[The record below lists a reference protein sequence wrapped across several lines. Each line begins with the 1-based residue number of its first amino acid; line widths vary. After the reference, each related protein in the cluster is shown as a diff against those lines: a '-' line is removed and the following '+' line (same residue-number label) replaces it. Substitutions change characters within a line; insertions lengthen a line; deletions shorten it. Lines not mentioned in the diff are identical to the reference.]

1 MRIAITADWH
11 YDDYPNLVSA
21 MKGSVSSRVDD
32 ISKAVGW
39 ILEEAERRRVDRLVV
54 LGDVFHK
61 RDLISVPVYNIVVED
76 MTTDDRCC
84 NFSTIILAGN
94 HDQTTKGGL
103 TNSLY
108 ALGLWDG
115 ITIYDKILEEEGDIY
130 LPYMESYPPLWEG
143 YGLPESSI
151 IYGHCGIVGSRMTG
165 FENAKKAE
173 ITPEELQLDK
183 IAGGFFGHYHIHQ
196 QIAKRAWYVGA
207 PLQHSFRDV
216 NNKCGFMVVDI
227 DEDGKLVET
236 EFIENTF
243 SPKFHIVDVSKDD
256 PRKYPATDFIRLRNA
271 TNEDLVDLIS
281 LPNIIGIDR
290 EEIQE
295 QSERSYLSL
304 GEDSLVL
311 ADKWVDNNC
320 NDPRRAR
327 RLKEIGKDI
336 LRKVME

>member
-1 MRIAITADWH
+1 MRVAITADWH

-32 ISKAVGW
+32 ISKAVNW
-39 ILEEAERRRVDRLVV
+39 ILREADSRRVDRLMI

-61 RDLISVPVYNIVVED
+61 RDLITVPVFNRVVED
-76 MTTDDRCC
+76 LTADDKCSS
-84 NFSTIILAGN
+84 FSTIILAGN

-108 ALGLWDG
+108 ALDMWDG
-115 ITIYDKILEEEGDIY
+115 ITIYDKILGEEGDIY
-130 LPYMESYPPLWEG
+130 LPYRESYPSLWEG
-143 YGLPESSI
+143 YGPPKSTI
-151 IYGHCGIVGSRMTG
+151 IYGHCGITGSRMTG
-165 FENAKKAE
+165 FENAKNAE

-216 NNKCGFMVVDI
+216 GNKCGFMIVEIEGGKVGDI
-227 DEDGKLVET
+227 

-243 SPKFHIVDVSKDD
+243 SPKFHVVDVSKDD
-256 PRKYPATDFIRLRNA
+256 PRKYPATDFIRLKNA
-271 TNEDLVDLIS
+271 SNEDLVDLIN
-281 LPNIIGIDR
+281 LPNIVGIDR
-290 EEIQE
+290 EEIQAK
-295 QSERSYLSL
+295 SERSYLSL
-304 GEDSLVL
+304 GEDSTVL

-320 NDPRRAR
+320 SDPRRAR
-327 RLKEIGKDI
+327 RLKAVGQEI

>member
-21 MKGSVSSRVDD
+21 MKGSVSSRAAD
-32 ISKAVGW
+32 ISKAINW
-39 ILEEAERRRVDRLVV
+39 IGNTCKENKVDELMV
-54 LGDVFHK
+54 LGDLPHK
-61 RDLISVPVYNIVVED
+61 RDLISVPIYNMLVNDIQTLSLNQPIKIVV
-76 MTTDDRCC
+76 
-84 NFSTIILAGN
+84 GN
-94 HDQTTKGGL
+94 HDQTTKGGKD
-103 TNSLY
+103 NSLQP
-108 ALGLWDG
+108 LS
-115 ITIYDKILEEEGDIY
+115 KIKNVGVYKNICTDDFRYY
-130 LPYMESYPPLWEG
+130 LPYREKYTELWTHGVPESYILF
-143 YGLPESSI
+143 
-151 IYGHCGIVGSRMTG
+151 GHMGIAGARMSG
-165 FENAKKAE
+165 FENAKSAE
-173 ITPEELQLDK
+173 TTAEELHLEEV
-183 IAGGFFGHYHIHQ
+183 IAGFFGHYHIHQ